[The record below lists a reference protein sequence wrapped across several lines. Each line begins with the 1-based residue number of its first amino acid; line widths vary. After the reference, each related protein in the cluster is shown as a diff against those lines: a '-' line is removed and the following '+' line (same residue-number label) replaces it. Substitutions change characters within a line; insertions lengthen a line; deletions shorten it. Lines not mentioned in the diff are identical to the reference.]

1 MGELAIRRR
10 TTEDVSYPIA
20 RPWIMFGIFV
30 VFALPGSIFAWS
42 AMTEISGAVIGRGIV
57 SVETNIKIVQH
68 LDGGIVSEIRV
79 RNGDHVREGDILLR
93 LDDTAPRASLG
104 IITARL
110 NELYTQKARLDSEH
124 IGATEIAFPA
134 DLIKAASTD
143 PHTAALLK
151 AQRSLFLARQD
162 RRVGEQSLLQRQS
175 EQLGEQIRGL
185 TAEYQARTRQSEL
198 IDQELESVRPLRS
211 QGLYT
216 QSRFLSLEREAA
228 RLKGEIGK
236 LAGDIARMQVAVTE
250 TKLKIAQV
258 DKNYLQTI
266 LTDLREAEGRIAELE
281 EQRVAAA
288 DRLSRIDIRASRSG
302 YVHNLATHTVGG
314 VISPAHPIMEIIPDN
329 DRLIIEAHVPPNDI
343 SQIREQQS
351 STIRF
356 VSFDQ
361 KTTPSIQGRVKKISP
376 AQLTDP
382 ATGAS
387 YFGVIIEVDP
397 QEIARLGPGKHLIP
411 GMPAETFI
419 QTSAR
424 TVLSYLM
431 KPLSDALTHAF
442 RER

>member
-1 MGELAIRRR
+1 MGKLAIRRR
-10 TTEDVSYPIA
+10 PTKDVSYPLT

-42 AMTEISGAVIGRGIV
+42 AMTEISGAVIGRGV
-57 SVETNIKIVQH
+57 VTVETNIKTVQH
-68 LDGGIVSEIRV
+68 LDGGIVNDIRV
-79 RNGDHVREGDILLR
+79 RNGDRVAEGDILLR

-104 IITARL
+104 IITSRL
-110 NELYTQKARLDSEH
+110 NELYAQKARLHSEH

-143 PHTAALLK
+143 SNAAALLK

-162 RRVGEQSLLQRQS
+162 RRFGEQSLLLQQS
-175 EQLGEQIRGL
+175 EQLGEQIKGL
-185 TAEYQARTRQSEL
+185 TAEHQARIRQFEL
-198 IDQELESVRPLRS
+198 VDQELESVRPLLS

-216 QSRFLSLEREAA
+216 QSRFLALEREAA

-250 TKLKIAQV
+250 TQLKIAQI

-266 LTDLREAEGRIAELE
+266 LTDLREAQGRIAELE
-281 EQRVAAA
+281 EQRIAAA
-288 DRLSRIDIRASRSG
+288 DRLSRTDIRASRSG
-302 YVHNLATHTVGG
+302 YIHNLSVHTVGG
-314 VISPAHPIMEIIPDN
+314 VISPAHPVMEIIPDN
-329 DRLIIEAHVPPNDI
+329 DQLIIEAHVPPNDI
-343 SQIREQQS
+343 GQIREQQS
-351 STIRF
+351 TTIRF
-356 VSFDQ
+356 AAFNQ
-361 KTTPSIQGRVKKISP
+361 KTTPSIQGRVKTISP
-376 AQLTDP
+376 AQVTDP
-382 ATGAS
+382 ATGIS

-397 QEIARLGPGKHLIP
+397 QEIARLGPDKHLIP

-419 QTSAR
+419 ETNAR

-431 KPLSDALTHAF
+431 KPLSDALAHAF